1 MNRVERHLLP
11 NGAEVDYIDET
22 HEYFING
29 IKYPSITE
37 LLKNKFGNQYNN
49 VNPEILK
56 RSSEYGTRVH
66 KEIQSLIEMRDAGI
80 EPFSEI
86 QEVCNYFTYVEPIY
100 NIQPIS
106 LEKVVV
112 LYDQNNKPFAC
123 GRMDML
129 CFINNSLGLVDFK
142 TTSSINRKYVTA
154 QLNLYYK
161 AACQS
166 GYIDTDTYDDI
177 QLGVIHLSGTTAK
190 LIPMSKLSDE
200 FYLTFVN

>member
-100 NIQPIS
+100 NS
-106 LEKVVV
+106 WK
-112 LYDQNNKPFAC
+112 
-123 GRMDML
+123 
-129 CFINNSLGLVDFK
+129 NS
-142 TTSSINRKYVTA
+142 
-154 QLNLYYK
+154 
-161 AACQS
+161 
-166 GYIDTDTYDDI
+166 
-177 QLGVIHLSGTTAK
+177 
-190 LIPMSKLSDE
+190 
-200 FYLTFVN
+200 